1 MSILSEME
9 SIVTTYQSDLDKAVN
24 EIKILQVW
32 VSALVE
38 G

>member
-9 SIVTTYQSDLDKAVN
+9 SIVTTYQSDLDRAVN
-24 EIKILQVW
+24 EIKTLQVR
-32 VSALVE
+32 VSLCFE

>member
-1 MSILSEME
+1 MSILKEME

-24 EIKILQVW
+24 EIKSLQVC
-32 VSALVE
+32 VCASFE